1 MPNCKSFNFDILS
14 ITLEL
19 IVSQNDRQN
28 SHRHRLLEVL
38 IHFVGHHIILFHG
51 CIASCLQFLLGFGHA
66 FSQATFPLHCG
77 NRHRFGD
84 GIEQCRDAGEV
95 LFGTLAGFALQLG
108 FGQFDRRT
116 IRRQRK
122 FADITAEIDRR
133 PIRVG
138 LSATRS
144 EQIGEGR
151 TVGTCRRMEVFDNSA
166 SMSGLL
172 LCVRKMQIQFREAE
186 LPVDLRPRKL
196 EVVFENRTPCFRSVF
211 PQYL

>member
-1 MPNCKSFNFDILS
+1 M
-14 ITLEL
+14 
-19 IVSQNDRQN
+19 RQ
-28 SHRHRLLEVL
+28 SP
-38 IHFVGHHIILFHG
+38 
-51 CIASCLQFLLGFGHA
+51 C
-66 FSQATFPLHCG
+66 
-77 NRHRFGD
+77 FGD

-166 SMSGLL
+166 FDVGFAV
-172 LCVRKMQIQFREAE
+172 VRTQMQIQFREAE

-196 EVVFENRTPCFRSVF
+196 EVVFLKIERLVFGRYFRNTCSGRLIPCSFNLSSRSFHLLHLGSHPFDRIIYFRIWSCPVRAIAPAARCPFPAQDATRISRLVPGRLSYCVF
-211 PQYL
+211 

>member
-1 MPNCKSFNFDILS
+1 MVVSLPVYNFCLGLVMRSRKRRFHS
-14 ITLEL
+14 ITA
-19 IVSQNDRQN
+19 IA
-28 SHRHRLLEVL
+28 
-38 IHFVGHHIILFHG
+38 
-51 CIASCLQFLLGFGHA
+51 IAS
-66 FSQATFPLHCG
+66 AT
-77 NRHRFGD
+77 
-84 GIEQCRDAGEV
+84 GIEQYRDAGEV

-151 TVGTCRRMEVFDNSA
+151 TVGVCRRMEVFDNSA

-172 LCVRKMQIQFREAE
+172 LRVCKMQIQFREAE

-196 EVVFENRTPCFRSVF
+196 EVVF
-211 PQYL
+211 

>member
-1 MPNCKSFNFDILS
+1 M
-14 ITLEL
+14 
-19 IVSQNDRQN
+19 
-28 SHRHRLLEVL
+28 
-38 IHFVGHHIILFHG
+38 
-51 CIASCLQFLLGFGHA
+51 
-66 FSQATFPLHCG
+66 
-77 NRHRFGD
+77 
-84 GIEQCRDAGEV
+84 
-95 LFGTLAGFALQLG
+95 QLG
-108 FGQFDRRT
+108 FGQFGRRT

-151 TVGTCRRMEVFDNSA
+151 TVGACRRMEVFDNSA

-172 LCVRKMQIQFREAE
+172 LRVCKMQIQFREAE

-196 EVVFENRTPCFRSVF
+196 EVVF
-211 PQYL
+211 